1 MTKFKLFLYK
11 NVKRGGKGK
20 LKLLKLGIKEGSLL
34 TLQKLKKKSHKIINM
49 CMSTD
54 YNK

>member
-34 TLQKLKKKSHKIINM
+34 TLQKFKKKITQN
-49 CMSTD
+49 
-54 YNK
+54 NKHVYVNRLQ